1 MVGIQILCK
10 ICAKF
15 PIMAICEFIGKNVAL
30 YYNSDVTTIVMKL
43 LTESVRNFCEG
54 FISFYATIYNG
65 MKKW

>member
-15 PIMAICEFIGKNVAL
+15 PILAIHEYIGKNVAL
-30 YYNSDVTTIVMKL
+30 YYNSSVTIFVMKL

>member
-1 MVGIQILCK
+1 MGCNQVLCK

-15 PIMAICEFIGKNVAL
+15 LILVIREIMGKNVAL
-30 YYNSDVTTIVMKL
+30 YYNSSVTTIVMKL

-54 FISFYATIYNG
+54 FISFYATIYHG